1 MEFVARRRKRLA
13 RLAGGGGT
21 MIEPAKSI
29 ASPGRVG
36 NRLGKP
42 PQSVRL
48 ALSGMIHRPLV
59 PKRVPAPTSAVPEGD
74 HKAPCGK
81 PLTPS
86 VKRVIWLR
94 AVPSGWTTQ
103 RLVPPSPV
111 KAVLTLLP
119 SAKASHWALGDHA
132 GQLGSVPQRL
142 RRCLEVASGVAT

>member
-1 MEFVARRRKRLA
+1 MYSLRGLGR
-13 RLAGGGGT
+13 GGATT
-21 MIEPAKSI
+21 MEPAKSI
-29 ASPGRVG
+29 ASPGSVESRV
-36 NRLGKP
+36 GKP
-42 PQSVRL
+42 PQSVRS

-59 PKRVPAPTSAVPEGD
+59 PKMVPAPTRASPEGD
-74 HKAPCGK
+74 HKAPWGK

-119 SAKASHWALGDHA
+119 SAKASHWPLGDHA
-132 GQLGSVPQRL
+132 GQLGSVPPRL